1 MTRDEFMTYA
11 EREIDAELKTRKNR
25 LMNIVMRAWAEGKK
39 SAEIDALTE
48 TVRQAL
54 ERMEKKEQNDDTDS
68 ADSDVSP

>member
-1 MTRDEFMTYA
+1 MTRDEFMAYA

-54 ERMEKKEQNDDTDS
+54 ERMEKKEQNDDADTEDS
-68 ADSDVSP
+68 EIPE